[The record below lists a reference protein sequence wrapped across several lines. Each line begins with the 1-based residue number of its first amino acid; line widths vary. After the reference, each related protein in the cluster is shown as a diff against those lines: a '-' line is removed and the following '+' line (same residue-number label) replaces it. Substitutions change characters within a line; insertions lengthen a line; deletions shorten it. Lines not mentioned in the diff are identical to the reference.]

1 MATKQAVI
9 VNDRDVFNYLKVCM
23 YSDSIN
29 DLRRSG
35 KKIRSGVFYETIRM
49 LENVDSG
56 LNKIEDNIISTEVAY
71 LDSDYETQKEIIH
84 FLNLLRLDEE
94 LIEFAKNI
102 DTFFSTRM
110 GLFIQLV
117 RDDFPEFY
125 KRDYDWTR
133 SDLPL
138 KQIFDCIAKY
148 RDLCGSYQEGIKRNL
163 EDCNEQHIGL
173 AKIFDKVVKKAKKV
187 YVLNLMIKIHP
198 NSFSWKE
205 ASDFTWDKDG
215 IEHVERAIR
224 EFYSNIVPTFNVYAD
239 FVNTFM
245 GVNECI
251 NLHIVLVLKNEGE
264 HDSKL
269 LVKQMWDIFNSLL
282 NKRKNS
288 SQRNDYDIQVD
299 SLNERI
305 KHRFKQKHVTDVLGY
320 RSKKQLEDFNYW
332 YLYLF
337 THFKRFIVSEH
348 CRFRGL
354 SFDPYELGY
363 RISAIFREIKETE
376 LEYRPEINQ
385 AQVKDVSL
393 NSLYREFVG
402 NKLWEK
408 AISKLDHKKEYV
420 GLCHI
425 YGEQK
430 HFLKFESNT
439 SELLQRQEL
448 FIQYLKQ
455 VDIPPLSTVDAK
467 LEHIVQSPSRHLS
480 LIEKLTI
487 IQLLDHD
494 LSGNNAE
501 HLTSIIKGTSSPSLN
516 FLLNDYKK
524 NRDVVYLSSYS
535 VFSLDFYRE
544 LHKYINGLKEK
555 IHKNDL
561 AKELA
566 KGVANRQKNTESI
579 NQYLLHQFK
588 QDVNVYRFKMTCE
601 IEIKNVSE
609 ALVIT
614 AFSEIWTAFVKD
626 IKRKPKSIG
635 KQLVAYVGAYVSLN
649 VPSIDVT
656 LIFASENKCDFEVDT
671 VDKINE
677 CWKNYL
683 TDETKSQLI
692 RKLEK
697 RKLNENQTG
706 SAKDINYDD
715 FFKKL
720 HLKSIRL
727 PLINENMNHW
737 DDCSLCSYSDKKQ
750 RSRFIK
756 TFSEFYA
763 SYSLLKRP
771 PIEGRDV
778 GLNLMLKGRLPQK
791 EQSKAIPA
799 PIFKPVAEIKD

>member
-1 MATKQAVI
+1 MTTKQAVI
-9 VNDRDVFNYLKVCM
+9 VDDRDVFNYLKVCM

-29 DLRRSG
+29 ELRRSS

-56 LNKIEDNIISTEVAY
+56 LNKIEDNIISTEMAY
-71 LDSDYETQKEIIH
+71 LDSDDETKKEIIQ
-84 FLNLLRLDEE
+84 FLNLLRLDKE
-94 LIEFAKNI
+94 LIEFAGKIN
-102 DTFFSTRM
+102 TFFSTRM
-110 GLFIQLV
+110 NLFIQLV
-117 RDDFPEFY
+117 GEDFPEFY
-125 KRDYDWTR
+125 KSDYYWTQ

-148 RDLCGSYQEGIKRNL
+148 RDLYGLSQEGIKRNS
-163 EDCNEQHIGL
+163 EECNEQHIKL
-173 AKIFDKVVKKAKKV
+173 AKIFYKIVKKAKKV
-187 YVLNLMIKIHP
+187 YVLNLMIKIQP
-198 NSFSWKE
+198 NSFRE
-205 ASDFTWDKDG
+205 GASDFTWERDS

-224 EFYSNIVPTFNVYAD
+224 SFYSTIVPTFNVYAD

-245 GVNECI
+245 GTNESI
-251 NLHIVLVLKNEGE
+251 NLHIVLILKNEGGY
-264 HDSKL
+264 DSRL
-269 LVKQMWDIFNSLL
+269 LAKQMWHIFNSYL
-282 NKRKNS
+282 NKRENS
-288 SQRNDYDIQVD
+288 NQRNDYDIKVD

-305 KHRFKQKHVTDVLGY
+305 KHHFKQKHVTDVLGY
-320 RSKKQLEDFNYW
+320 RPKKQLEDFNYW

-348 CRFRGL
+348 YRFKYL
-354 SFDPYELGY
+354 PLDPYELGY
-363 RISAIFREIKETE
+363 RISAIFRQIKETE
-376 LEYRPEINQ
+376 LEDRPKINQ
-385 AQVKDVSL
+385 ALAKEVSL
-393 NSLYREFVG
+393 NSLYREFVD

-455 VDIPPLSTVDAK
+455 VDIPPLSTVDVE

-501 HLTSIIKGTSSPSLN
+501 HLTRIIKDTTSPNLN
-516 FLLNDYKK
+516 FLLNDFKK
-524 NRDVVYLSSYS
+524 NRDVVYLSRYS
-535 VFSLDFYRE
+535 VFSLDCYRE
-544 LHKYINGLKEK
+544 LHKFLNGLKER

-561 AKELA
+561 AKELT
-566 KGVANRQKNTESI
+566 KGAANRQKNNESI

-588 QDVNVYRFKMTCE
+588 QDVNVYRFNMTCE

-626 IKRKPKSIG
+626 IKRKSKSIG
-635 KQLVAYVGAYVSLN
+635 KQLVAYVGAYVSLS

-671 VDKINE
+671 VNKINE
-677 CWKNYL
+677 SWKNYL

-697 RKLNENQTG
+697 RKLNENQTE
-706 SAKDINYDD
+706 SVQDINYDD

-720 HLKSIRL
+720 NLKSIRL
-727 PLINENMNHW
+727 PLINENVNHW
-737 DDCSLCSYSDKKQ
+737 YDCSLCSYSDKKQ

-756 TFSEFYA
+756 TLSEFYA
-763 SYSLLKRP
+763 SYSLLKRA
-771 PIEGRDV
+771 PIEGSDI

-791 EQSKAIPA
+791 EKSKAIPP
-799 PIFKPVAEIKD
+799 PIFKPDAETKD